1 MFRLLFFIR
10 HGHIKH
16 SCIKL
21 QKKSLRRKAIKGLL
35 ITRETDYAIRTV
47 LYLSSKKDYSARA
60 EEISQQMQIPKS
72 FLRKILKQLE
82 KVGLVQLKRGVSGGI
97 KLLREPVEITLFDV
111 IVAMEKAVALNR
123 CVINDKICGLIS
135 HCPVHPV
142 WFKVRERLIQALQE
156 IKFQELAKGTAS

>member
-1 MFRLLFFIR
+1 M
-10 HGHIKH
+10 
-16 SCIKL
+16 
-21 QKKSLRRKAIKGLL
+21 
-35 ITRETDYAIRTV
+35 